1 MSLTKKETFKQQ
13 PDATI
18 SQANPV
24 SGTKYEWEDPDGN
37 PLGTQKNVRII
48 GIELEITWETTQPNP
63 LEAHA
68 TIDGQTVTFTIAD
81 AVSETEHFAKN
92 SLAAEETAQ
101 VLVTTEPDVPFLRE
115 GRKVK

>member
-1 MSLTKKETFKQQ
+1 MSLTKTESYKQQ

-18 SQANPV
+18 SQADPV
-24 SGTKYEWEDPDGN
+24 SGTKYEWEDPGGN

-92 SLAAEETAQ
+92 SLAAVDLATIASA
-101 VLVTTEPDVPFLRE
+101 LF
-115 GRKVK
+115 